1 MQEPGLNA
9 PAVPKVPPAPENP
22 GTADSVVPASPMP
35 TPLMAAPPVP
45 VPPPVVP
52 AAKPAELPPCPPIL
66 QEPAPAVQPPD
77 PTPSPEP
84 PAPPQSD
91 QNAPEEATDLRT
103 QRRAASATAGRTASG
118 ADAERVPL
126 APGTQVGD
134 YTITNKIGI
143 GGFGIVYA
151 ATHTENGTPVAIKEH
166 LPEGLAI
173 REPGSNYVIHASPE
187 QEERFRATVDEFMQE
202 VAVLMGISH
211 PGIVPILS
219 AFAANGTA
227 YYVMPF
233 VRGEALSISEQA
245 SLSFS
250 QKSQEARRNR
260 RLLLSLLSTLDYLR
274 THQIVHRDI
283 KPDNIL
289 VTPEGEPVLLDFGS
303 ARQLQTGKI
312 FTNVFTPDFAAP
324 EQSRA
329 KNDEEMSENLGQW
342 TDLYALGVV
351 MYYLV
356 TRLYPPRSELR
367 VLSAEDP
374 YTRLTGRAD
383 LEELYGTAFLR
394 AIDRALE
401 LKIEDRWQSA
411 AAWRVA
417 VGEGRLTQKAEKKKE
432 PVRVSSLVPLAL
444 LAILGGISFWALW
457 ERRAAIQAYD
467 NSARFTEKL
476 LYDFNQEITD
486 IPASTRL
493 QGILSEHLNE
503 YLNNLGRP
511 PGGRDEKLTLSLA
524 AAWRNLG
531 VLLLQQGKLKEA
543 DRGLAQA
550 ERYFRSLCKQHADQA
565 SYRYDLAG
573 VLLNRVEV
581 ARGRNRAGEQE
592 QQLSEAKNILE
603 HLCRETPHNPE
614 FRCTLGEA
622 LGEEALLT
630 GTMGR
635 EELHDKA
642 LSDMLV
648 LYRDLLTS
656 FSDHVKARQGL
667 GYALIYNAE
676 SDIKRKDFSK
686 AEKRLDEART
696 LFSALTREH
705 PYRLSFK
712 KGLSQTLFTLAN
724 LHTLAADTATDPAE
738 KKRQDDL
745 ALENYR
751 RHNELVSYLETQDE
765 RKTEYPYMICRA
777 LSNMV
782 TILLRHDQPNLAES
796 YCRTIMGK
804 VEQLRRTAP
813 ENMDF
818 AMLESAAWRGMALA
832 HSYNGKDKEQA
843 NADFARYR
851 RLAEQLFNQSPNNT
865 ALQFLYADALVESAN
880 FDRREGN
887 LDRAARWY
895 TRAKDLLLKLVQT
908 SPQHTE
914 YTNLLHRVQE
924 ELSTMP
930 KKK

>member
-9 PAVPKVPPAPENP
+9 PAVPEVPHPSANHGTGDPTVLAAPVS
-22 GTADSVVPASPMP
+22 DSPMEP
-35 TPLMAAPPVP
+35 PPVP
-45 VPPPVVP
+45 VPPP
-52 AAKPAELPPCPPIL
+52 AAPCENSAELPVCPPPVP
-66 QEPAPAVQPPD
+66 QKTEA
-77 PTPSPEP
+77 TGPSPLTSP
-84 PAPPQSD
+84 PMTPAITQSGP
-91 QNAPEEATDLRT
+91 NALAENTKLRT
-103 QRRAASATAGRTASG
+103 QHRSSSVTAGRLTSG
-118 ADAERVPL
+118 ANTERVPL

-134 YTITNKIGI
+134 YTITRKIGI

-173 REPGSNYVIHASPE
+173 REPGGNYVIHASPE
-187 QEERFRATVDEFMQE
+187 QEQRFQATVDEFMQE

-233 VRGEALSISEQA
+233 MRGEALSISEQA

-274 THQIVHRDI
+274 PHQIVHRDI

-289 VTPEGEPVLLDFGS
+289 ITPEGEPVLLDFGS
-303 ARQLQTGKI
+303 ARQLQAGKV

-324 EQSRA
+324 EQSQA
-329 KNDEEMSENLGQW
+329 KNDEEMSENLGPW

-367 VLSAEDP
+367 ALSAEDP
-374 YTRLTGRAD
+374 YTPLTGRAD

-401 LKIEDRWQSA
+401 VKIEDRWQSA
-411 AAWRVA
+411 AAWRIA
-417 VGEGRLTQKAEKKKE
+417 IGEGVLNQKTEKKKE

-493 QGILSEHLNE
+493 QGILGDHLNN
-503 YLNNLGRP
+503 YLNNMGRP

-531 VLLLQQGKLKEA
+531 VLRLQQGKLKEA
-543 DRGLAQA
+543 DIGLARA
-550 ERYFRSLCKQHADQA
+550 EKYFRALCEQQENQP
-565 SYRYDLAG
+565 SYLYDLAG

-581 ARGRNRAGEQE
+581 ARGRNRADEQE
-592 QQLSEAKNILE
+592 RQLSEAKDILKR
-603 HLCRETPHNPE
+603 LCRETPDNPE
-614 FRCTLGEA
+614 FRCALGEA

-630 GTMGR
+630 GAMGD
-635 EELHDKA
+635 EKLHDKT
-642 LSDMLV
+642 LRDMLV

-676 SDIKRKDFSK
+676 TDIKHKDFQK

-696 LFSALTREH
+696 VFSALTREH

-738 KKRQDDL
+738 KKRQDNL
-745 ALENYR
+745 ALEAYR

-765 RKTEYPYMICRA
+765 KKTEYPYMICRA

-782 TILLRHDQPNLAES
+782 TILLRNDQPNLAES
-796 YCRTIMGK
+796 YCRTIMRK
-804 VEQLRRTAP
+804 VEELRLTAP

-851 RLAEQLFNQSPNNT
+851 RLAEQLLNQSPNNT
-865 ALQFLYADALVESAN
+865 ALQFLYASALAESAD
-880 FDRREGN
+880 FDRKEGN
-887 LDRAARWY
+887 VDRAARWY
-895 TRAKDLLLKLVQT
+895 ARAQDLLLKLVQT
-908 SPQHTE
+908 SPQHTD
-914 YTNLLHRVQE
+914 YATLLRKVQE
-924 ELSTMP
+924 DLSAIL
-930 KKK
+930 KKR

>member
-9 PAVPKVPPAPENP
+9 PAVPDTPHPSTSQGAVSPSVPAPPIPVPPI
-22 GTADSVVPASPMP
+22 
-35 TPLMAAPPVP
+35 AAPPVP
-45 VPPPVVP
+45 IPPS
-52 AAKPAELPPCPPIL
+52 AAAPAEPAEFSPCPPVQQGASSTPL
-66 QEPAPAVQPPD
+66 PHLTPVLTVPATSQID
-77 PTPSPEP
+77 
-84 PAPPQSD
+84 
-91 QNAPEEATDLRT
+91 PEEAEESGKLRT
-103 QRRAASATAGRTASG
+103 RRLASG
-118 ADAERVPL
+118 ITAARASSGTTFERVPL

-134 YTITNKIGI
+134 YTITHKIGI

-151 ATHTENGTPVAIKEH
+151 ATNTENGTPVAIKEH

-173 REPGSNYVIHASPE
+173 REPGGDYVIHASPE
-187 QEERFRATVDEFMQE
+187 QENRFQATVDEFMQE
-202 VAVLMGISH
+202 VTVLMGISH

-233 VRGEALSISEQA
+233 MHGEPLSISEQA

-250 QKSQEARRNR
+250 QKSQEARHNR
-260 RLLLSLLSTLDYLR
+260 RLLLSLLSILDYLR

-289 VTPEGEPVLLDFGS
+289 ITPEGEPVLLDFGS
-303 ARQLQTGKI
+303 ARQLQAGKV

-324 EQSRA
+324 EQSQAR
-329 KNDEEMSENLGQW
+329 NDEEMSENLGPW
-342 TDLYALGVV
+342 TDVYALGVV

-367 VLSAEDP
+367 VLAADDP
-374 YTRLTGRAD
+374 YTPLAGRAD
-383 LEELYGTAFLR
+383 LEELYGAAFLR
-394 AIDRALE
+394 SIDRALE
-401 LKIEDRWQSA
+401 IKIEDRWQSA

-417 VGEGRLTQKAEKKKE
+417 IGEGLLTQKGEKKKRE

-493 QGILSEHLNE
+493 QGILGDHLNN
-503 YLNNLGRP
+503 YLNNMGRP

-524 AAWRNLG
+524 ASWRNLG
-531 VLLLQQGKLKEA
+531 SLRLQQGKLKEA
-543 DRGLAQA
+543 DDGLAQA
-550 ERYFRSLCKQHADQA
+550 EGFFRTLCEQHPDRLN
-565 SYRYDLAG
+565 YRYDLAG

-581 ARGRNRAGEQE
+581 ARSRNRAKEQE
-592 QQLSEAKNILE
+592 QRLHEAKDILE
-603 HLCRETPHNPE
+603 QLCKSVPFNPE
-614 FRCTLGEA
+614 FQCALGEA

-630 GTMGR
+630 DTMGDEDQHAKSLR
-635 EELHDKA
+635 E
-642 LSDMLV
+642 MLT
-648 LYRDLLTS
+648 LYRDLLSS

-676 SDIKRKDFSK
+676 FDIKHKEFK
-686 AEKRLDEART
+686 EAEKRLDEAHT
-696 LFSALTREH
+696 LFSTLTREH

-724 LHTLAADTATDPAE
+724 FHTLAADTVTDPAE
-738 KKRQDDL
+738 RKRQDDL
-745 ALENYR
+745 ALETYR

-782 TILLRHDQPNLAES
+782 TILLRNDQPNLAES
-796 YCRTIMGK
+796 YCRTIMRK
-804 VEQLRRTAP
+804 VGELRRTAP

-818 AMLESAAWRGMALA
+818 AMLEAAAWRGMALA
-832 HSYNGKDKEQA
+832 HSYNNKDREQA
-843 NADFARYR
+843 IADFARYR
-851 RLAEQLFNQSPNNT
+851 RLAEQLLNQSQNNT
-865 ALQFLYADALVESAN
+865 ALQFLYANALVESAD
-880 FDRREGN
+880 FDQKIGN
-887 LDRAARWY
+887 VDRAVRWC
-895 TRAKDLLLKLVQT
+895 TRAQDLLLKLVQT
-908 SPQHTE
+908 SPQHTG
-914 YTNLLHRVQE
+914 YADLLSRVQNK
-924 ELSTMP
+924 LTAMQR
-930 KKK
+930 KK